1 MNNIG
6 ISTMRIFEPLALISG
21 YLIATGKLDMPSDLF
36 RSAIMT
42 ADVMVIAFWIFDE
55 INNFK
60 LKKKQ
65 PVNKRQPKRGNE

>member
-6 ISTMRIFEPLALISG
+6 ISTMRIFGPLALISG
-21 YLIATGKLDMPSDLF
+21 YLIATGKLEMPSDLF
-36 RSAIMT
+36 RYAIMT